1 MSDYEYSFEP
11 ASYKQ
16 WLFLQSTA
24 TIVIYGG
31 SMGGGKT
38 YNGLLKHLKYV
49 DNPHYRGVVVRKS
62 SSTIMKS
69 GFIFDEAKGIY
80 TAFEPKVKVGYK
92 AQKFVFPS
100 GAEIV
105 FTHLATDEDAE
116 LMKGSQFSF
125 AMADEATEL
134 QEHHVLRLLSRIR
147 SKAGIPPQLALT
159 CNPSPDSYLRK
170 WVDWWLYPEGHKHA
184 GRVDPDKDGKIRW
197 FLRIGDDMCWGD
209 SSEEL
214 ITKYGNPDLPHD
226 HDMQVRPISVQ
237 MIGANIYDNPP
248 LIKLNPLYLSNL
260 LALPA
265 VQKERDLHGN
275 WDIRESASGFWKR
288 DWCQELDEPPADA
301 LFDKIVRAYDFAG
314 EMPSAANNHRCDYF
328 ASVKMGRLR
337 TTKEFVVLDMVR
349 THLRFGDWEK
359 FIIDQ
364 AKEDGKRCVVILPE
378 DPNAAAKGATRTLV
392 KKVMQAGFVCY
403 PKKAL
408 RNKLDRFRLFSAAC
422 QNGFVSIVKGCGRD
436 LYNNI
441 SYDNSFAYKELE
453 AFDGGRK
460 GNDDLC
466 DCCSDSY
473 NYLNS
478 SQSLPSGA
486 FLHGINAAKSET
498 INPLLQI
505 R

>member
-1 MSDYEYSFEP
+1 MSDYEYSFKA
-11 ASYKQ
+11 ASKKQ
-16 WLFLQSTA
+16 HTFLTSTA
-24 TIVIYGG
+24 QIVIYGG

-38 YNGLLKHLKYV
+38 YNGLLKHLRYV

-170 WVDWWLYPEGHKHA
+170 WVDWWLIPQGKEGA
-184 GRVDPDKDGKIRW
+184 GRVDPEKDCAVRY
-197 FLRIGDDMCWGD
+197 FVRIGDDMCWGD
-209 SSEEL
+209 SVEEL
-214 ITKYGNPDLPHD
+214 VERYGDPELSVEDD
-226 HDMQVRPISVQ
+226 QQIKPISVQ
-237 MIGANIYDNPP
+237 LISANIYDNPP

-260 LALPA
+260 LSLPA
-265 VQKERDLHGN
+265 VAKERDLHGN
-275 WDIRESASGFWKR
+275 WDIRAQASGFFKR
-288 DWCQELDEPPADA
+288 EWCQEITRPYPMSD
-301 LFDKIVRAYDFAG
+301 FDKVVRAYDFAG
-314 EMPSAANNHRCDYF
+314 EFPTAANGFRADYF
-328 ASVKMGRLR
+328 ASVKMGRKKA
-337 TTKEFVVLDMVR
+337 TGEYVILDVVR
-349 THLRFGDWEK
+349 THLRYGDWLK

-364 AKEDGKRCVVILPE
+364 AQKDGVKCEICIPE
-378 DPNAAAKGATRTLV
+378 DPNAVAKGATRKFKLDIIN
-392 KKVMQAGFVCY
+392 AGFRCFS
-403 PKKAL
+403 KRASTF
-408 RNKLDRFRLFSAAC
+408 KLDRFMLFSAAC
-422 QNGFVSIVKGCGRD
+422 QNGLVEVMGNCSTD
-436 LYNNI
+436 LYNKI
-441 SYDNSFAYKELE
+441 YGDNSFFYTELE

-466 DCCSDSY
+466 DCCSDCF
-473 NYLNS
+473 NYLISKIKISSGFVAGVSAGRVTNS
-478 SQSLPSGA
+478 
-486 FLHGINAAKSET
+486 
-498 INPLLQI
+498 NPLIQI
-505 R
+505 AQ